1 METVMKKQELVK
13 AIAAKSGMSL
23 DAASKSLNAF
33 LDVVTESLQSG
44 VEVNITGFGA
54 FRVSERAA
62 RNGVNPKT
70 GEKIK
75 IAATKSPAF
84 RAGKGL
90 KDSVK

>member
-1 METVMKKQELVK
+1 MKKQELVK

-23 DAASKSLNAF
+23 DAAAKSLNAF
-33 LDVVTESLQSG
+33 LDVVTESLQGG

>member
-1 METVMKKQELVK
+1 MKKQDLIK
-13 AIAAKSGMSL
+13 AVATEANISIDTAGKAV
-23 DAASKSLNAF
+23 NAF
-33 LDVVTESLQSG
+33 LDVVTESLKNG
-44 VEVNITGFGA
+44 EEVNITGFGA
-54 FRVSERAA
+54 FRISERAA